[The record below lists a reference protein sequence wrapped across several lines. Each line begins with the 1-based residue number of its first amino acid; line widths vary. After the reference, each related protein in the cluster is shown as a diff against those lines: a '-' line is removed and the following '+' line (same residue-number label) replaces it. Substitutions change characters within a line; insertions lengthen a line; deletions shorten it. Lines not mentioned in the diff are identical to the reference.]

1 MSSLLSNSYK
11 FIQTLKDEQT
21 RKFAKA
27 NFSDFLTDDEILKN
41 YGRVWALY
49 NLQRPENEPILELMP
64 LDIRM
69 EFSATHALSIEADNY
84 SSVIFIDMFTHFYYA
99 INYDESGHK
108 L

>member
-1 MSSLLSNSYK
+1 MSSLPSNSYK
-11 FIQTLKDEQT
+11 FIQTQKDEQT

-27 NFSDFLTDDEILKN
+27 NFSDFLTDDEIFKN

-49 NLQRPENEPILELMP
+49 NLRRPENEPIFELLP
-64 LDIRM
+64 LDIRRG
-69 EFSATHALSIEADNY
+69 FSVTHVLSIEADNY
-84 SSVIFIDMFTHFYYA
+84 TSIVFIDMFTHFYYT